1 MGSFKWRGQPGG
13 SPGFSLAELMVG
25 LVLTGLMLSA
35 SIPPLSRYLRDH
47 QLQGWVQNMSADMRL
62 CRQRA
67 VAQGNNFVFSWDA
80 AAGSYLILDDR
91 NGNGSADAGEPTIG
105 PRRMPPT
112 LNLTNGPV
120 DPFAGTSVTFLPSG
134 AATQGGQVTLA
145 NEAGMSRVIQLLR
158 PTGLVR
164 TLS

>member
-1 MGSFKWRGQPGG
+1 MGFFKWRTHPGG

-25 LVLTGLMLSA
+25 LVLTGIMLSA

-47 QLQGWVQNMSADMRL
+47 QLQGWAENMSADLRL

-80 AAGSYLILDDR
+80 VAGSYAILDDR
-91 NGNGSADAGEPTIG
+91 NDNGAADAGEPTIG
-105 PRRMPPT
+105 PRRMPDT
-112 LNLTNGPV
+112 LILTNGP
-120 DPFAGTSVTFLPSG
+120 DNAFAGTSVTFLPSG
-134 AATQGGQVTLA
+134 GASQGGQVTLA
-145 NEAGMSRVIQLLR
+145 NQAGMSRVIQLLR